1 MTAQRPVL
9 VPKVERAR
17 KDVTATEAGVKFRVA
32 GAQLQIAGTVGLHP
46 HDVLLLKTHFPTL
59 RERLMPAEPEGD
71 LLDQLGADVE
81 VIRDEAR
88 PRGPGRAQ
96 IQEARI

>member
-1 MTAQRPVL
+1 MMTS
-9 VPKVERAR
+9 RAWR
-17 KDVTATEAGVKFRVA
+17 SYHDHAAPGVGAEA
-32 GAQLQIAGTVGLHP
+32 GAQLQIAGTAGLHP
-46 HDVLLLKTHFPTL
+46 HDVLLLKTHFPSL

-88 PRGPGRAQ
+88 PRSWPGSNPRG
-96 IQEARI
+96 